1 MVPED
6 KGASGAR
13 PGFQSSLLD
22 EAPGLD
28 QVDISSEEARL
39 SDRADILLLTGLHKE
54 LQWIQQ
60 VTGLQFER
68 TVREGTSYLVAEVT
82 RGSRSVRIVTLR
94 QLEKGLTT
102 AAITATKALC
112 IWKPSVVVMTGICA
126 GVRGSVEL
134 GDLVVATQCFEH
146 STGQLRDGRLIPL
159 QNRVAIQ
166 PWLLDFLTSLTD
178 SPEMLQ
184 QIQSGY
190 MRALPDGFVSKV
202 HYGSMA
208 CGPQVI
214 KDQAYI
220 DQLKA
225 REFSLLGLDMESYGV
240 ALAASMCSTPSNT
253 VVPLIVKGV
262 TDFAD
267 SSKSDD
273 WHDYCCYASASFV
286 LAVLEQILGRDHA
299 YSRLK
304 RGTAGG

>member
-1 MVPED
+1 MNQTDWSSAEAM
-6 KGASGAR
+6 GA
-13 PGFQSSLLD
+13 
-22 EAPGLD
+22 
-28 QVDISSEEARL
+28 
-39 SDRADILLLTGLHKE
+39 DRADILLLTGLHKE

-68 TVREGTSYLVAEVT
+68 TVRQGTSYLVADVT

-146 STGQLRDGRLIPL
+146 STGQLRDGHLIPL

-178 SPEMLQ
+178 SPELLQ
-184 QIQSGY
+184 QIQAGY
-190 MRALPDGFVSKV
+190 TRALPDGFASKI

-240 ALAASMCSTPSNT
+240 ALAASMCSTHSNT

-273 WHDYCCYASASFV
+273 WHDYCSYASASFV
-286 LAVLEQILGRDHA
+286 LAVLEQILDRDHA

-304 RGTAGG
+304 SGAAGG